1 MPALI
6 SSMMYIA
13 PVAFFPG
20 SPGPVEVLVVCVLIL
35 LLFGARRLP
44 EVARTLGAVFTD
56 LRRSVQDFRDQIEN
70 EIPPPDDAIP
80 RTPPARNV
88 IGGSDDDAAG
98 GGADGDAAAAAD
110 GETDDAGRG

>member
-1 MPALI
+1 MSALI
-6 SSMMYIA
+6 NSMMHIA
-13 PVAFFPG
+13 PLAFFPG

-56 LRRSVQDFRDQIEN
+56 LRRSAQDFRDQIEN
-70 EIPPPDDAIP
+70 EIPPADDAIP
-80 RTPPARNV
+80 RTAPARNAS
-88 IGGSDDDAAG
+88 GGNDEDAGGDVADDDVT
-98 GGADGDAAAAAD
+98 AAAD